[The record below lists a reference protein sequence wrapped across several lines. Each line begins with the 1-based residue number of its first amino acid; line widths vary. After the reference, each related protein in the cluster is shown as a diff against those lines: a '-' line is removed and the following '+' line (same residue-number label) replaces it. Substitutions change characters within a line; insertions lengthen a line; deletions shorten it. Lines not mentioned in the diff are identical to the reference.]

1 MHFFNFK
8 NYKKIKLALFFI
20 IIIITG
26 IIITIFMEYRSL
38 FNKSAKIISQLSEG
52 ATISLG
58 KIHQVSTKNGE
69 EEWMLDADSANYIN
83 NKKQAVLNSLEVVFF
98 LKNNK
103 KVFLKADEGILH
115 TELKDIE
122 VKGNVIVKNQDYRI
136 DTKRLKY
143 INKTQ
148 TITSKV
154 PVKISG
160 DSLFFAA
167 DSMLIDLGS
176 NKAYL
181 EGNVKG
187 SLGEFVF

>member
-1 MHFFNFK
+1 MYLFNFK

-20 IIIITG
+20 IIISIG
-26 IIITIFMEYRSL
+26 IIITVFMEYRGL
-38 FNKSAKIISQLSEG
+38 FNKSAKIISQLPEG

-69 EEWMLDADSANYIN
+69 KEWILDADSANYIN
-83 NKKQAVLNSLEVVFF
+83 NKKQAVLVCLKVVFF
-98 LKNNK
+98 IKDNK
-103 KVFLKADEGILH
+103 KIFLKADEGVLH
-115 TELKDIE
+115 TESKDIE
-122 VKGNVIVKNQDYRI
+122 VKGNVIVQNQDYRI

-143 INKTQ
+143 INSKQ

-167 DSMLIDLGS
+167 DSMLIDLNS

-187 SLGEFVF
+187 SFGGFIN